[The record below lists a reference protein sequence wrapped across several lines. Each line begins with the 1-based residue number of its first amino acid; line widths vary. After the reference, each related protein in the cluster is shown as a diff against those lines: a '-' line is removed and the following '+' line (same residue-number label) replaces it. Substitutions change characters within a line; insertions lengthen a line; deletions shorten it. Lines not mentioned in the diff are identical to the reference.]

1 MSTPDDIAI
10 VDAHHHLWDL
20 THLHYPWLTGPP
32 HTGFFLG
39 DNTPIRS
46 NYLPADYRQDS
57 AKHNVVATVHC
68 EAEGDRDFQ
77 IQESEWI
84 TEINAQHGFPNAI
97 VGHAWFDR
105 DNTEEILAKQAA
117 IPLVRG
123 IRSKPVTAP
132 SPETIT
138 PGAPGT
144 MQDPKWLEGIA
155 LLEKYD
161 LSWDLRVPAWHLE
174 EAAEVARAFPGIRIN
189 LNHTGFPWD
198 RSPDGLE
205 MWRQGMHAL
214 AACPNVMTKISC
226 LCLPDGPWRLEDNR
240 PIVLEAI
247 DIFGVDRC
255 MFASNFP
262 VDRLR
267 ASYDMIYDAFKND
280 RRFSARGSG
289 KAVFEKCC
297 EILPDRPLTAETSGS
312 FRFISAFPRGRKSA
326 SPFVP
331 RRIPLPWR
339 DLLERL

>member
-1 MSTPDDIAI
+1 MEIGNMGTLDDIAI
-10 VDAHHHLWDL
+10 VDAHHHLWDMD
-20 THLHYPWLTGPP
+20 HLPYPSLTGPP
-32 HTGFFLG
+32 RTDFFLC
-39 DNTPIRS
+39 DNTAIRS
-46 NYLPADYRQDS
+46 NYLPDDYREDS

-68 EAEGDRDFQ
+68 EAECSRDFQ
-77 IQESEWI
+77 VQESEWI
-84 TEINAQHGFPNAI
+84 VEMNAQHGFPNAI
-97 VGHAWFDR
+97 VAHAWFDR
-105 DNTEEILAKQAA
+105 DDTEEILARQAA

-132 SPETIT
+132 SRDAIT

-144 MQDPKWLEGIA
+144 MQDAKWLEGFT

-174 EAAEVARAFPGIRIN
+174 EAAEVARAFPRIPVN

-205 MWRQGMHAL
+205 MWRQGMQAL
-214 AACPNVMTKISC
+214 AACPNVMTKLSC

-267 ASYDMIYDAFKND
+267 ASYDAIYDSFKTMVAD
-280 RRFSARGSG
+280 
-289 KAVFEKCC
+289 
-297 EILPDRPLTAETSGS
+297 
-312 FRFISAFPRGRKSA
+312 FPREDQEKLFSKNAAR
-326 SPFVP
+326 FY
-331 RRIPLPWR
+331 RIAL
-339 DLLERL
+339 